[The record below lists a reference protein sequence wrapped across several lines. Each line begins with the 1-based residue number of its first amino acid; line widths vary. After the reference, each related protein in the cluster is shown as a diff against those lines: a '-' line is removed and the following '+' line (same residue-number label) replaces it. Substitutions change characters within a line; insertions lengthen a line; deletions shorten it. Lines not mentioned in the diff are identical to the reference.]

1 MAWYLLIF
9 LGTFLEGE
17 LTLVLSG
24 FAIYNGMLWLPAVVC
39 VSVFGGF
46 LGDWLF
52 FELGSRKGHVVK
64 RRWPKMADNSLRV
77 SKLLSRYPSL
87 FLFILRF
94 QIGMRMVGHFS
105 LGMGGS
111 VGKQRYLVLNFLASI
126 VWALFLTILC
136 YYFAQIMS
144 AIFSAV

>member
-1 MAWYLLIF
+1 MTWYLLIF

-24 FAIYNGMLWLPAVVC
+24 FAIYHGVLWLPAVAG

-46 LGDWLF
+46 LGDWFF
-52 FELGSRKGHVVK
+52 FELGRRKGYVVK
-64 RRWPKMADNSLRV
+64 RRWPKIAHSGLRV
-77 SKLLSRYPSL
+77 TKLLSRYPSL

-111 VGKQRYLVLNFLASI
+111 LEKQRFLVLNFLASI
-126 VWALFLTILC
+126 VWAVFLTILC

-144 AIFSAV
+144 IIFSVV